1 MNARQFFEEKD
12 ETLDLYTKAI
22 TKAHG
27 AHHPE
32 VFGVREVYQE
42 LQRKF
47 RAGRGDVAQEFAKLR
62 SLTHGYAIPSDAC
75 DAMALTYRLLQQLDA
90 LAQA

>member
-1 MNARQFFEEKD
+1 MNAKQFFEQED

-32 VFGVREVYQE
+32 VFGVREAYQE

-47 RAGRGDVAQEFAKLR
+47 RAGRTDLEQEFVQLR
-62 SLTHGYAIPSDAC
+62 NLTHGYAIPDDAC
-75 DAMALTYRLLQQLDA
+75 GAMALTYQLLHQLDV
-90 LAQA
+90 LAQK

>member
-1 MNARQFFEEKD
+1 MNARQFFEQQD

-32 VFGVREVYQE
+32 VFGVRKVYEE

-47 RAGRGDVAQEFAKLR
+47 RAGRTDLAEEFAQLR
-62 SLTHGYAIPSDAC
+62 TLTHDYAIPDDAC
-75 DAMALTYRLLQQLDA
+75 GALALTYQLLQQLDA
-90 LAQA
+90 LSRA